1 MAKPIE
7 IRSREAQGAE
17 VSWFAPICDGDDR
30 YLGERNMRYKS
41 NWENT
46 SNILLTADKLGY
58 RNILCPSS
66 YQVGQDTLPFVSA
79 VSPLT
84 DNINILAAIRCGE
97 VHPPM
102 LARTLSTIDHILK
115 GRLTVNIISSNLPG
129 EDLPSEDR
137 YQRSR
142 EVIEILKQAW
152 TKEAIDF
159 RGQFYKFKL
168 PTNPVKPYQNG
179 GPLLYFGGYSPPAV
193 DLCAQHCDVYLMWPE
208 TEENL
213 RRLMENMSQKAAK
226 YKRKVDFG
234 LRVHVVVRET
244 EEEACEYAES
254 IISKLDLDTGQEL
267 RERALDAESYGV
279 SRQKEMR
286 EQSSREG
293 YVEPHLW
300 TGIGKARSGCGAA
313 LVGNPDQIVEKLNRY
328 MDMGIR
334 SFIFSGY
341 PHIDECN
348 RFAELV
354 LPRLKTFSMPQLQGK
369 ISKKVPLTPLADG
382 IRV

>member
-1 MAKPIE
+1 
-7 IRSREAQGAE
+7 
-17 VSWFAPICDGDDR
+17 
-30 YLGERNMRYKS
+30 
-41 NWENT
+41 
-46 SNILLTADKLGY
+46 
-58 RNILCPSS
+58 
-66 YQVGQDTLPFVSA
+66 
-79 VSPLT
+79 
-84 DNINILAAIRCGE
+84 
-97 VHPPM
+97 
-102 LARTLSTIDHILK
+102 
-115 GRLTVNIISSNLPG
+115 
-129 EDLPSEDR
+129 
-137 YQRSR
+137 
-142 EVIEILKQAW
+142 LKQAW

-267 RERALDAESYGV
+267 RERALDAQSYGV

-369 ISKKVPLTPLADG
+369 TSKKVPLTPLADG